1 MVRYST
7 YLGDILVVDAGISH
21 VGLISFL
28 HYSEVDFEIKTK
40 YDMLLSE
47 LKSSNKEIREFSNF
61 NNER

>member
-21 VGLISFL
+21 VGLISSL

-47 LKSSNKEIREFSNF
+47 LKSSNKETREFSNF